1 MDELGDHQII
11 EAVELHRD
19 KDPEYFTN
27 RDDVRS
33 RYTWNDLALWKLI
46 SVWFHVT
53 YVSNI

>member
-1 MDELGDHQII
+1 VDELGDHQII